1 MQKGR
6 FMKYVVIEREDDGGL
21 KVLFIG
27 DDKPA
32 VQGWLAAY
40 KKMTEAAGLWNVGA
54 IKVVPYD
61 DE

>member
-1 MQKGR
+1 MAGSR
-6 FMKYVVIEREDDGGL
+6 SRSSGMTEASE
-21 KVLFIG
+21 
-27 DDKPA
+27 

-40 KKMTEAAGLWNVGA
+40 KKMTEVAGLWNVGA

>member
-1 MQKGR
+1 
-6 FMKYVVIEREDDGGL
+6 MKYVVIEREDDGGL

-27 DDKPA
+27 NDKA
-32 VQGWLAAY
+32 EVQGWLAAY
-40 KKMTEAAGLWNVGA
+40 KKMTEVAGLWNVGA